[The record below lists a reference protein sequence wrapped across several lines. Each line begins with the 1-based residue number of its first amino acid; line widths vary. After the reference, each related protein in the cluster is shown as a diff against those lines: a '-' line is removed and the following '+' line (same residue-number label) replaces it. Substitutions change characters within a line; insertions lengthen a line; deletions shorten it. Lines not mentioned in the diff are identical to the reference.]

1 MVRATVDGG
10 KCQGHG
16 RCAML
21 APDVFDIDDDGV
33 GIVLVDPVP
42 AEAEA
47 EARDA
52 ALNCPESAIALL
64 TAAST
69 G

>member
-1 MVRATVDGG
+1 MVRATVDGA

-21 APDVFDIDDDGV
+21 APDVFDIDDDGLGV
-33 GIVLVDPVP
+33 VLVDPVP
-42 AEAEA
+42 AAE
-47 EARDA
+47 ESSARDA
-52 ALNCPESAIALL
+52 ELNCPESAIALL
-64 TAAST
+64 TAANT